1 MLSASRSSLAARRHV
16 HAVGKPF
23 LAGQV
28 DATATPGRQWIH
40 HRIIEKSGVSHCITW
55 HPELLPTVPLYAS
68 LGSSLMVWFLTWVA
82 GQSSVNDLKVSAEVS
97 MLLINTILTEIENGI
112 YPKGSF

>member
-1 MLSASRSSLAARRHV
+1 MHYPCHSYLVAPLS
-16 HAVGKPF
+16 F
-23 LAGQV
+23 LKV
-28 DATATPGRQWIH
+28 LYLSTF
-40 HRIIEKSGVSHCITW
+40 HRKCRDKSGVSHCITW

-82 GQSSVNDLKVSAEVS
+82 GQSSVNDLKVSAEMS
-97 MLLINTILTEIENGI
+97 MLLINTILTKIENGI